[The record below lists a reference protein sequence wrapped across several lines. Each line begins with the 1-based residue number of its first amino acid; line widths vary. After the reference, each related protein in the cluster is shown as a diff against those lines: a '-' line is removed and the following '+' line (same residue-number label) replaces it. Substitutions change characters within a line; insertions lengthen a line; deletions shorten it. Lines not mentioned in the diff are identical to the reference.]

1 MIFIFKKLKIIS
13 YKLKASKL
21 NRGMTYVELIV
32 VLMIFAT
39 ISSIVLFNYQEFQTK
54 VNIKNLA
61 SDIALKI
68 VEAQKSAISGKLS
81 AQGDFASKPAYG
93 IYFNQSPSANFIY
106 FADFDNDKIYT
117 ETPLDTILIPKNYS
131 ISRIDECSDIDCS
144 LPVLIDFPFSIT
156 FKRPDSKAN
165 FTDSDGNDL
174 IDLID
179 LIQNSSDYIRIT
191 IKSPQSVTASIK
203 IYPSGR
209 IQVN

>member
-54 VNIKNLA
+54 VDIKNLA

-81 AQGDFASKPAYG
+81 AQGDFAPKPAYG
-93 IYFNQSPSANFIY
+93 IYFNLSPSTNFVY
-106 FADFDNDKIYT
+106 FADFDNNKIY
-117 ETPLDTILIPKNYS
+117 N
-131 ISRIDECSDIDCS
+131 
-144 LPVLIDFPFSIT
+144 
-156 FKRPDSKAN
+156 
-165 FTDSDGNDL
+165 
-174 IDLID
+174 
-179 LIQNSSDYIRIT
+179 
-191 IKSPQSVTASIK
+191 
-203 IYPSGR
+203 
-209 IQVN
+209 